1 MYKLKDQ
8 IQLLWSVDD
17 VVKLHNVGVLQL
29 FEDVDF
35 ANDALLALCLHQ
47 LELFVHLYR
56 QDHARGLMDSLL
68 DRGIGAGAQ
77 VLANT
82 VISDLG
88 VVAGPKLA
96 VLGLA
101 LLLHYLVEHLL
112 LHGLHGGVG
121 AGVGVEVGV
130 KLLPGISFP
139 SRFVTGLLYTSFLFF
154 SLQLSLFLNYKKRK
168 T

>member
-35 ANDALLALCLHQ
+35 ANNALLALCLHQ

-68 DRGIGAGAQ
+68 DRGIGARAQ
-77 VLANT
+77 VLANA
-82 VISDLG
+82 VIGDLG

-130 KLLPGISFP
+130 ELLPSLSFP
-139 SRFVTGLLYTSFLFF
+139 SRLVTGLLWCSITFF
-154 SLQLSLFLNYKKRK
+154 SLHFAFFLY
-168 T
+168 

>member
-1 MYKLKDQ
+1 
-8 IQLLWSVDD
+8 
-17 VVKLHNVGVLQL
+17 
-29 FEDVDF
+29 
-35 ANDALLALCLHQ
+35 
-47 LELFVHLYR
+47 
-56 QDHARGLMDSLL
+56 MDSLL

-77 VLANT
+77 VLANA
-82 VISDLG
+82 VIGDLG

-130 KLLPGISFP
+130 KLLPGLSFP
-139 SRFVTGLLYTSFLFF
+139 SRLVTGLLRCSITFF
-154 SLQLSLFLNYKKRK
+154 SLHFAFFPD
-168 T
+168 